1 MAFIEYAGKRVEI
14 DDEGYL
20 ARFEDWDERVA
31 CALAER
37 EGLLN
42 QCPLTEER
50 LNILK
55 FMRDYF
61 RKFNSFP
68 IVPAVCKNVH
78 QSKNCLSEKFLDP
91 IQAWKIAG
99 LPKPTTE
106 VFAYIRHAGN
116 REGN

>member
-1 MAFIEYAGKRVEI
+1 MPNIECAGLKIEI
-14 DDEGYL
+14 DEEGYL
-20 ARFEDWDERVA
+20 VRFEDWNEKVA

-37 EGLLN
+37 EGISD

-50 LNILK
+50 MNILK

-106 VFAYIRHAGN
+106 VFAYIRHM
-116 REGN
+116 EK